1 MSREEALRSFGRLLD
16 AAEDYFRDG
25 FRRDRPEAAEGA
37 SAAGAAEGASG
48 EADLEVVAREVS
60 ACTRCALAR
69 TRTNAVPGEGAA
81 RPLVLAVGEGPGADE
96 DASGRPFVGP
106 AGQYL
111 DKWLAAIG
119 LDRQDTCFI
128 ANVVKC
134 RPPGNRDP
142 QPDEILACRGYLDR
156 QIAAL
161 RPRAILA
168 LGRFAAQALTGATQG
183 ITALRGQTHVCG
195 GVPLVATYHPSAVLR
210 DASLRAAV
218 WDDLKRLKALLGDG

>member
-1 MSREEALRSFGRLLD
+1 MSREDAMRSVRQLLD
-16 AAEDYFRDG
+16 TAEDYFRGG
-25 FRRDRPEAAEGA
+25 FRRDRPVPGEDTGSAEAAGET
-37 SAAGAAEGASG
+37 SG

-69 TRTNAVPGEGAA
+69 TRTIAVPGEGAA
-81 RPLVLAVGEGPGADE
+81 RPLVLAVGEGPGAEE

-119 LDRQDTCFI
+119 LDRQETCFI

-142 QPDEILACRGYLDR
+142 GPEEITACRGYLDR

-168 LGRFAAQALTGATQG
+168 LGRFAAQVLTGATQG
-183 ITALRGQTHVCG
+183 ITLLRGRTHACG